1 MFDINYVLDSFFSSY
16 APSLSVNLRENRIE
30 RMKLLLSRLDNPE
43 RSFRT
48 IHIAGSK
55 GKGTVATA
63 LSFLLSGSG
72 RKTGLFLSPHVYDIR
87 ERFTLSSVFF
97 KDEEYLSAL
106 EELKRRIED
115 FSFPEKLGESRP
127 TTFELYTAYSYI
139 LFKRTACEWAVIE
152 TGLGGRL
159 DATNTIESE
168 AAVITTIEK
177 EHTKILGDT
186 ITLIAGEKAGIIKE
200 GKPTFLFK
208 NSKEAED
215 KIKRTAEEK
224 HSPLYIF
231 TPFEYVP
238 DKENGIRDVEYSG
251 IKIRLNTYRGDV
263 RLYDIIFSIFIL
275 RKLGLIR
282 EDIIYDF
289 TSPLFSLPGRH
300 EIREYEK
307 RTFILDGAHTPSSIG
322 YLINGL
328 KQKSPDTL
336 IFSAAV
342 DKDHT
347 AMGRLLVP
355 LFKRVIITGTGK
367 WKKSAPEIIYRD
379 FTSLFPHKSITLLPL
394 RKDALSFALNNTE
407 EHGIIVVTG
416 SFYLLSE
423 IDTAMKERENGC
435 QL

>member
-1 MFDINYVLDSFFSSY
+1 MFDINNVLDSFFSSY
-16 APSLSVNLRENRIE
+16 APSLSGNLRENRIE
-30 RMKLLLSRLDNPE
+30 RMKLLLSRLGNPE

-63 LSFLLSGSG
+63 LSFLLSASG

-106 EELKRRIED
+106 DELKRAIED
-115 FSFPEKLGESRP
+115 FSLPEELGERRP

-139 LFKRTACEWAVIE
+139 LFKRTGCEWAVIE

-159 DATNTIESE
+159 DATNTIESDV
-168 AAVITTIEK
+168 AVITTIEK

-186 ITLIAGEKAGIIKE
+186 ITLIAGEKAGIIKK
-200 GKPTFLFK
+200 GKPTFLF
-208 NSKEAED
+208 SGSQEAED
-215 KIKRTAEEK
+215 TIKRTAEEK

-231 TPFEYVP
+231 TPYDIPLDNDNDV
-238 DKENGIRDVEYSG
+238 NDVEYSG
-251 IKIRLNTYRGDV
+251 IKIRLNTYKEDI
-263 RLYDIIFSIFIL
+263 RLYDILFSIFIL
-275 RKLGLIR
+275 RTLGLIR
-282 EDIIYDF
+282 DDIIYDF

-307 RTFILDGAHTPSSIG
+307 HTFILDGAHTPSSIG
-322 YLINGL
+322 YLKNSL
-328 KQKSPDTL
+328 MHKTPDTL

-342 DKDHT
+342 DKDHM
-347 AMGRLLVP
+347 AMGRLLIP

-379 FTSLFPHKSITLLPL
+379 FSSLFPDKSISLLPL

>member
-1 MFDINYVLDSFFSSY
+1 MFDINNVLDSFFSSY
-16 APSLSVNLRENRIE
+16 APSLGGNLRENRIE
-30 RMKLLLSRLDNPE
+30 RMKLLLSRLGNPE
-43 RSFRT
+43 RAFKT

-63 LSFLLSGSG
+63 LSFLLSSSG

-106 EELKRRIED
+106 DELKSGIED
-115 FSFPEKLGESRP
+115 FSFPVELGERRP

-139 LFKRTACEWAVIE
+139 LFKKTKCEWAVIE

-159 DATNTIESE
+159 DATNTIESD

-186 ITLIAGEKAGIIKE
+186 IALIAGEKAGIIRE

-215 KIKRTAEEK
+215 TIQRRAEEK

-231 TPFEYVP
+231 TPFESVP

-251 IKIRLNTYRGDV
+251 IKIRVNTYSGDI
-263 RLYDIIFSIFIL
+263 RLYDILFSIFIL
-275 RKLGLIR
+275 RKLDLIR
-282 EDIIYDF
+282 DDIIYDF
-289 TSPLFSLPGRH
+289 TSPLFSLPGRQ
-300 EIREYEK
+300 ETREYEK

-322 YLINGL
+322 YLIDGL

-355 LFKRVIITGTGK
+355 LFRRVIITGTGK

-379 FTSLFPHKSITLLPL
+379 LSSLFPDKSITLLPL
-394 RKDALSFALNNTE
+394 REDALSFALNNTE

-423 IDTAMKERENGC
+423 IDSAIKERENGC